1 MKKILSKGLEEMAR
15 HVNECDGEIKEMFT
29 GASMLLTVN
38 EHNMQLE
45 RALDEC
51 RREYN
56 VLIDAIMNSQ
66 KGILQPHNITPAQ
79 ILDQLRQAKLTF
91 AANSHYLFR

>member
-1 MKKILSKGLEEMAR
+1 
-15 HVNECDGEIKEMFT
+15 MFT

-38 EHNMQLE
+38 EHNMQLQ

-56 VLIDAIMNSQ
+56 VLIHSYEFP
-66 KGILQPHNITPAQ
+66 KGDTTTAYHNARPNTKTIEGKP
-79 ILDQLRQAKLTF
+79 
-91 AANSHYLFR
+91 S

>member
-1 MKKILSKGLEEMAR
+1 MKLSKEQITVVKSTLRSLNSTLPAVSENERILSKGLEEMAK
-15 HVNECDGEIKEMFT
+15 HINELDGEIREMFT

-51 RREYN
+51 RRKYN

-66 KGILQPHNITPAQ
+66 KRIL
-79 ILDQLRQAKLTF
+79 
-91 AANSHYLFR
+91 